1 MAKGANGTV
10 LTLQEPLMPRL
21 SVVIPFY
28 NEEAVFERLVAALES
43 TFVDDIEFV
52 LVDDGSSDATRELI
66 ATKVARDSRYRGI
79 VFSRNFGH
87 QAAVTA
93 GLEAA
98 RGDIVLVMDADLQ
111 DPPSAGAELVDRV
124 EAGTDV
130 AYGVRKKRKEGLF
143 KRIAYWSYYRMLKF
157 TSSLDIPL
165 DAGDFAAMN
174 RRVVDHINALPERE
188 RYVRGLR
195 CFVGFKH
202 EAVEYDRAARAA
214 GETKYDL
221 GRLFRLA
228 YAGLLGF
235 SDAPLRL
242 GFIFAAMYFVAA
254 IAFGIIA
261 IVVGTAPWWIAAL
274 LADGFCAISL
284 LLGIIG
290 AYLGRMHLEALGR
303 PTYVIAEELGAQS

>member
-1 MAKGANGTV
+1 MTKGANGTV

-28 NEEAVFERLVAALES
+28 NEEAVFERLIGALDQAFDGD
-43 TFVDDIEFV
+43 TEFV
-52 LVDDGSSDATRELI
+52 LVDDGSRDRTGGLI
-66 ATKVARDSRYRGI
+66 AAQVERDSRYRGI
-79 VFSRNFGH
+79 IFSRNFGH

-93 GLEAA
+93 GMDRASGE
-98 RGDIVLVMDADLQ
+98 IVLVMDADLQ
-111 DPPSAGAELVDRV
+111 DPPEAGRHLVERV
-124 EAGTDV
+124 EAGADV
-130 AYGVRKKRKEGLF
+130 AYGVRKKRKEGLL
-143 KRIAYWSYYRMLKF
+143 KRIAYWLYYRMLKA
-157 TSSLDIPL
+157 TSSLEMPL
-165 DAGDFAAMN
+165 DAGDFAAMS
-174 RRVVDHINALPERE
+174 RRVVDAMKALPERE
-188 RYVRGLR
+188 RYPRGLR

-202 EAVEYDRAARAA
+202 EAVAYDRAARAA

-242 GFIFAAMYFVAA
+242 GFIFAFLYGIAA